1 MLCLFFFQ
9 AEDGIRDGTVTGV
22 ETCALPIFEKHQA
35 RAAGGEIL
43 EPLREPPHAS
53 ELEDPILS
61 FGEHLADQADVA
73 RIVLDQQYD
82 LAIGHGLLSVGQR
95 DHGKPEIV
103 DGLHH
108 LDELL
113 QIHRLGH
120 VAVRMQCVGLE
131 HVLLGLRRGQNHDRN
146 AHKPLVG
153 LDLLEHLAAVLLR
166 QVEVEQDDVGLGR
179 VLVGSAPVQEVE
191 RLDAVLDPVEVV
203 VHLALLQRLAREAG
217 VSEVV
222 LDQEDLHGRG
232 DPVDFCVH
240 VSPFWIFGSVKWKVL
255 PSPYADSTQ
264 IRPRWRSTT
273 FLHIA
278 RPIPVPGY
286 SSCVCRRWN
295 TRKMRSKYCDSIP
308 MPLSATEN
316 RHSSP
321 ASSTLTWMRGASFV
335 FLNLIALATRFCSS
349 CASCVSS
356 ALTSGRESCVTVA
369 GSEERRVGKECRSR
383 WSPYH

>member
-1 MLCLFFFQ
+1 MRVDL
-9 AEDGIRDGTVTGV
+9 EEGIEAVAVRQGEV
-22 ETCALPIFEKHQA
+22 EKHEA

-43 EPLREPPHAS
+43 QPLREPPHAS
-53 ELEDPILS
+53 ELEDRIPPL
-61 FGEHLADQADVA
+61 GEHLADETDVA
-73 RIVLDQQYD
+73 WIVLDQQYD

-95 DHGKPEIV
+95 DDGKPEIV

-113 QIHRLGH
+113 QVHRLGH
-120 VAVRMQCVGLE
+120 VAVRVQRIGLE
-131 HVLLGLRRGQNHDRN
+131 HVLLCLGGGEDHHRN

-203 VHLALLQRLAREAG
+203 VHLALLQRLARQAR
-217 VSEVV
+217 VSEIV

-232 DPVDFCVH
+232 GLVDFCVH
-240 VSPFWIFGSVKWKVL
+240 VSPFCIFGSVKWNVL

-286 SSCVCRRWN
+286 SSCVCKRWN
-295 TRKMRSKYCDSIP
+295 TRKMRSKYCGSIP
-308 MPLSATEN
+308 MPLSATKN

-321 ASSTLTWMRGASFV
+321 ASFTPMWMRGASFF

-349 CASCVSS
+349 CVSCVSS
-356 ALTSGRESCVTVA
+356 ALISGRESCVTSA
-369 GSEERRVGKECRSR
+369 SLCSTAARRLINAFSR
-383 WSPYH
+383 TA